1 METPDTDKESPS
13 DYRSGGRS
21 SIRRRI
27 SRQIYGIAV
36 YLCLMGRDLFEFI
49 EVLGFSKKLDEIAGP
64 ETLRAI
70 QSDLIENPERWPVI
84 RGTNGAR
91 KGRVA
96 DPHSSRGKRGSFRY
110 YYLYLSHRGR
120 VYLLAIFSK
129 GEASDLST
137 EQKKKVAA
145 MIAAI
150 QKEA

>member
-1 METPDTDKESPS
+1 
-13 DYRSGGRS
+13 
-21 SIRRRI
+21 
-27 SRQIYGIAV
+27 
-36 YLCLMGRDLFEFI
+36 MGRDWFEFI
-49 EVLGFSKKLDEIAGP
+49 ETLVFSKKLDQIAGR

-70 QSDLIENPERWPVI
+70 QSDLIENPERWPVV

-96 DPHSSRGKRGSFRY
+96 DPNSSRGKSGSFRY

-129 GEASDLST
+129 GEASDLSP